1 MGSPTK
7 MGRPASSPWRLRF
20 VTGRGPDESASKL
33 KALRPHWPE
42 RSGKGAAIS
51 APGAGQTKIAVE
63 MRPTAATPKRFAE
76 LTRIPASACTNVLI
90 LAHRIR
96 RGDGPIG
103 VITF

>member
-20 VTGRGPDESASKL
+20 VTGRGPDKSASKL

-42 RSGKGAAIS
+42 RSGARGAIS
-51 APGAGQTKIAVE
+51 APGTGQTKIPAE
-63 MRPTAATPKRFAE
+63 MRLAAATPKHFAE
-76 LTRIPASACTNVLI
+76 LTRIPSSARTNNLI

-96 RGDGPIG
+96 RGDGLVG
-103 VITF
+103 VIA